1 MDERQHQLLDLAEAS
16 IRHGL
21 EQGRPL
27 RPDKRDYPAVA
38 DENGAC
44 FVTLHSRGELRGCI
58 GSLQAHQPL
67 LEDVAHNAYAA
78 AFSDPRFPPL
88 HVSELA
94 GLEIH
99 LSLLSPATPI
109 AFQSEEALLQ
119 QLRPGEDG
127 LILEEGGRRGTFLP
141 SVWEQLPTAELFL
154 QHLKQKAGLPTD
166 YWSDTLKVSRYTTES
181 FGRKVV
187 D

>member
-1 MDERQHQLLDLAEAS
+1 MEQRQQQLLDLAEAS

-21 EQGRPL
+21 EYGRPL
-27 RPDKRDYPAVA
+27 TPDVKEFPAIPP
-38 DENGAC
+38 EPGAC
-44 FVTLHSRGELRGCI
+44 FVTLHSHGELRGCI

-67 LEDVAHNAYAA
+67 IEDVAHNAYAA

-99 LSLLSPATPI
+99 LSLLSPASPLT
-109 AFQSEEALLQ
+109 FESEEALLQ

-127 LILEEGGRRGTFLP
+127 LILEEGRQRGTFLP
-141 SVWEQLPTAELFL
+141 SVWEQLPAPELFL
-154 QHLKQKAGLPTD
+154 QHLKQKAGLPPD

-181 FGRKVV
+181 FGRKVG

>member
-1 MDERQHQLLDLAEAS
+1 MEERQQQLLDLAEAS

-27 RPDKRDYPAVA
+27 RPEASDYPAVPN
-38 DENGAC
+38 EPGAC
-44 FVTLHSRGELRGCI
+44 FITLHSRGELRGCI

-99 LSLLSPATPI
+99 LSLLSPATPL
-109 AFQSEEALLQ
+109 AFQSEAELLQ

-127 LILEEGGRRGTFLP
+127 LVLEESGHRGTFLP
-141 SVWEQLPTAELFL
+141 SVWEQLPTAVLFL
-154 QHLKQKAGLPTD
+154 QHLKQKAGLPPD
-166 YWSDTLKVSRYTTES
+166 YWSDSVKVSRYTTES
-181 FGRKVV
+181 FGRKVN